1 MFTCRAP
8 EMLLMLV
15 KDHRGVVL
23 ERQMMFLLSL
33 ILERRKWTSIVR
45 WLCTTSHH
53 ALSMIGRLLVNGPSL
68 ILMLS
73 VAIFF
78 NELFVLLLACR
89 IHPVLVLNVILLD
102 SFILQ
107 FDIYVV
113 FFSIC
118 LILAVV
124 LGIFHYVV
132 TFGMYI

>member
-1 MFTCRAP
+1 
-8 EMLLMLV
+8 
-15 KDHRGVVL
+15 
-23 ERQMMFLLSL
+23 
-33 ILERRKWTSIVR
+33 
-45 WLCTTSHH
+45 
-53 ALSMIGRLLVNGPSL
+53 MIGRLLVNGPSL